1 MICYLEDRPVY
12 LFDEWAADQD
22 PDFRD
27 FFYRTLLTEMKE
39 KGKIIFVISHDE
51 RYFSL
56 ADYIVKMDFGSGT
69 IEATDEI
76 E

>member
-22 PDFRD
+22 PEFRD

-51 RYFSL
+51 RYLSL
-56 ADYIVKMDFGSGT
+56 ADYILKMDFGSGT
-69 IEATDEI
+69 IEATDDI
-76 E
+76 

>member
-1 MICYLEDRPVY
+1 
-12 LFDEWAADQD
+12 
-22 PDFRD
+22 
-27 FFYRTLLTEMKE
+27 MKE